1 MNEQNLKNSQFDHRT
16 LYDNDLELNKNYKTI
31 YKNYSDLQFSNL
43 ALQHSSKIAVKLCS
57 TVNRLRSQL
66 SHRIRQSLSAI
77 RTLRNLCQD
86 LQPLFSL
93 ASFRH
98 GLQRIRV
105 LLSRRQQLTNSQQQT
120 KSTPRK
126 LGGCVHT
133 LSTSNAPTRTF
144 NVRLLGCQLLKQQTR
159 SIHQHNNFARHDRPL
174 YSLACQTQAATPLR
188 KCNARPRPA
197 RSAVTR
203 WW

>member
-1 MNEQNLKNSQFDHRT
+1 VNEQNLKNSQFDHRT

-57 TVNRLRSQL
+57 TVNRLRSQAIP
-66 SHRIRQSLSAI
+66 SHPAISISDPDLEDSLS
-77 RTLRNLCQD
+77 RFTT
-86 LQPLFSL
+86 
-93 ASFRH
+93 SFLPRH

-159 SIHQHNNFARHDRPL
+159 SVHQHNNFARHDRPL
-174 YSLACQTQAATPLR
+174 YLS
-188 KCNARPRPA
+188 PA
-197 RSAVTR
+197 RLRLPRRYENATR
-203 WW
+203 GRGQLAQQ